1 MDAANNLNDATM
13 INKSNIVIKNKRAL
27 FDYEILD
34 RYVAGIQLFGTEIK
48 SIRDGKAGL
57 TDTYCTFIDDEL
69 WVRNMN
75 ISTYF
80 FGTYNNHEPRR
91 DRKLLLNR
99 KELNK
104 LMRATKETG
113 NTIVPIKLF
122 INDQGRAKM
131 EIGLARGKKT
141 YDKRQTL
148 KEKDDKREMDRAFK
162 R

>member
-1 MDAANNLNDATM
+1 M
-13 INKSNIVIKNKRAL
+13 ISKSNIVIKNKRAL

-57 TDTYCTFIDDEL
+57 TDTYCTFIGDEL

-122 INDQGRAKM
+122 INDQGRAKL

>member
-1 MDAANNLNDATM
+1 MFKN
-13 INKSNIVIKNKRAL
+13 SNILIRNKRAT
-27 FDYEILD
+27 FDYEIIE

-57 TDTYCTFIDDEL
+57 TDTYCTFIGDEL

>member
-1 MDAANNLNDATM
+1 M
-13 INKSNIVIKNKRAL
+13 ISKSNIVIKNKRAL

-57 TDTYCTFIDDEL
+57 TDTYCTFIGDEL

-162 R
+162 K

>member
-1 MDAANNLNDATM
+1 M
-13 INKSNIVIKNKRAL
+13 ISKSNIVIKNKRAL
-27 FDYEILD
+27 SDYEILD

-57 TDTYCTFIDDEL
+57 TDTYCTFIGDEL

>member
-1 MDAANNLNDATM
+1 M

-57 TDTYCTFIDDEL
+57 TDTYCTFIGDEL
-69 WVRNMN
+69 WVKNMN

-122 INDQGRAKM
+122 IDENGRAKI

-162 R
+162 K

>member
-1 MDAANNLNDATM
+1 M
-13 INKSNIVIKNKRAL
+13 ISKSNIVIKNKLAL

-57 TDTYCTFIDDEL
+57 TDTYCTFIGDEL

-122 INDQGRAKM
+122 INDQGRAKI

-162 R
+162 K

>member
-1 MDAANNLNDATM
+1 VDAANNLNDATM

-57 TDTYCTFIDDEL
+57 TDTYCTFIGDEL

-122 INDQGRAKM
+122 IMTR
-131 EIGLARGKKT
+131 EGLK
-141 YDKRQTL
+141 
-148 KEKDDKREMDRAFK
+148 
-162 R
+162 

>member
-1 MDAANNLNDATM
+1 M

-57 TDTYCTFIDDEL
+57 TETYCTFIGDEL

-104 LMRATKETG
+104 LIRATKETG
-113 NTIVPIKLF
+113 NTIIPIKLF

>member
-1 MDAANNLNDATM
+1 MFRITNT
-13 INKSNIVIKNKRAL
+13 VIKNKRAT

-48 SIRDGKAGL
+48 SIRDGKASL
-57 TDTYCTFIDDEL
+57 TETYCTFIKNEL
-69 WVRNMN
+69 WVKNMN

-91 DRKLLLNR
+91 DRKLLLNK

-104 LMRATKETG
+104 LIRATRETG

-122 INDQGRAKM
+122 VNEKGLAKL
-131 EIGLARGKKT
+131 EIGLARGKKM
-141 YDKRQTL
+141 YDKRHTL
-148 KEKDDKREMDRAFK
+148 KEKDDKREMDRAMK
-162 R
+162 K

>member
-1 MDAANNLNDATM
+1 M
-13 INKSNIVIKNKRAL
+13 ISKSSIVIKNKRAL

-57 TDTYCTFIDDEL
+57 TDTYCTFIGDEL

-122 INDQGRAKM
+122 INDQGRAKI

>member
-1 MDAANNLNDATM
+1 M

-57 TDTYCTFIDDEL
+57 TETYCTFIGDEL

-122 INDQGRAKM
+122 INDQGRAKI

>member
-1 MDAANNLNDATM
+1 M
-13 INKSNIVIKNKRAL
+13 ISKSNIVIKNKRAL

>member
-1 MDAANNLNDATM
+1 M

-57 TDTYCTFIDDEL
+57 TDTYCTFIGDEL

-141 YDKRQTL
+141 YDKRQTM

>member
-1 MDAANNLNDATM
+1 M
-13 INKSNIVIKNKRAL
+13 ISKSNIVIKNKRAL

-34 RYVAGIQLFGTEIK
+34 RYVAGIQLYGTEIK

-57 TDTYCTFIDDEL
+57 TDTYCTFIGDEL